1 LSEQNVALVR
11 SILGSGVGEDKETM
25 LAMLDEVVP
34 VLFSE
39 DVEFIETPE
48 RVDARTFHGHE

>member
-1 LSEQNVALVR
+1 MALVR